1 MPAARR
7 RAGRIKRKLGFEK
20 KIYDNVHGYVDITKN
35 EKLLIDTPIFQRL
48 RRIAQLGLAQY
59 VYPGAT
65 HSRFSHCLGAM
76 HAMNRIATSLI
87 DQEILNFDDLEMLRL
102 AALLH
107 DIGHYP
113 FSHVLEVT
121 MRRTAGEEGSHENL
135 GEFILR
141 ETSIR
146 DRVLDICDP
155 RKIEAL
161 LRGQFRR
168 PLLFQYLVASSLDAD
183 KIDYLQRDSVH
194 TGVAY
199 GAFDLE
205 RLLSCLTVDNPS
217 RPNWLVVTQKGR
229 QAIEDFLLGRFHM
242 FQSVYYHKAV
252 VAFEL
257 MLDRIAEDLISTGRL
272 PNLALIKESTKADE
286 RWFASYEDTYV
297 WDVLKKNQDGTSVTN
312 ELVRRLLSRTSI
324 KLAQEIVSFST
335 SEPQPLMEIL
345 AKETLPQWLSRRSG
359 VPEAWIFY
367 KEQPRVTFLN
377 PDPDVTVYV
386 EGIDEPKRLVDE
398 EKSIIKKLWD
408 SQFRTSRVYTRNDTS
423 KERIQ
428 HALKGVA

>member
-7 RAGRIKRKLGFEK
+7 RAGRSRRKLGIEK
-20 KIYDNVHGYVDITKN
+20 KIYDNVHGYIDVTKN
-35 EKLLIDTPIFQRL
+35 EQLLIDTPIFQRL
-48 RRIAQLGLAQY
+48 RRVAHLGLAHY

-65 HSRFSHCLGAM
+65 HSRFSHCLGSL

-87 DQEILNFDDLEMLRL
+87 DQEILSFDDLEMLRL

-107 DIGHYP
+107 DVGHYP

-121 MRRTAGEEGSHENL
+121 MKRMEGGEGSHENL

-146 DRVLDICDP
+146 DKVQDICDP

-168 PLLFQYLVASSLDAD
+168 PLLFQYLVASSLDVD

-205 RLLSCLTVDNPS
+205 RLLSCLTVDNVT

-257 MLDRIAEDLISTGRL
+257 MLDRVAEDLISRDAL
-272 PNLALIKESTKADE
+272 PNLALIKESTKTDE
-286 RWFASYEDTYV
+286 HWFANYEDSYV
-297 WDVLKKNQDGTSVTN
+297 WEVLKRNRTGRTVTG
-312 ELVRRLLSRTSI
+312 ELIRRLLGRTSI

-345 AKETLPQWLSRRSG
+345 AKETLPQWLSRKSG
-359 VPEAWIFY
+359 VPEDWIFY
-367 KEQPRVTFLN
+367 KEQPRVTFLD

-423 KERIQ
+423 KGKIQ
-428 HALKGVA
+428 QALRGVA